1 MPQTENQ
8 DESGL
13 NIFDVP
19 IDRLSWAELDEYC
32 RKALL
37 EDTPRHIVTANGE
50 ILLQAADDKN
60 YANILRRADLV
71 IAESTNVA
79 LVARWKGRPVREV
92 TAGADLV
99 NHIAEVAINNQKSI
113 FLLGSREGIAAKAGE
128 RLQQLHQGLKISG
141 CSSAD
146 PNDPDILKY
155 IKDSG
160 ADILLVAYGSPKQ
173 EQWIAEHKDEL
184 GAKILVGIGGTFDM
198 LAGAMPRAPLWV
210 RKFRL
215 EWLWRVIL
223 QPSRFAR
230 IWRAVVVFPLKAI
243 FE

>member
-19 IDRLSWAELDEYC
+19 IDRLSWEELDEYC

-71 IAESTNVA
+71 NHLAEIAANQ
-79 LVARWKGRPVREV
+79 
-92 TAGADLV
+92 
-99 NHIAEVAINNQKSI
+99 QKSI

-128 RLQQLHQGLKISG
+128 RLQQFHRGLKIAG

-146 PNDPDILKY
+146 
-155 IKDSG
+155 
-160 ADILLVAYGSPKQ
+160 
-173 EQWIAEHKDEL
+173 
-184 GAKILVGIGGTFDM
+184 
-198 LAGAMPRAPLWV
+198 
-210 RKFRL
+210 
-215 EWLWRVIL
+215 
-223 QPSRFAR
+223 
-230 IWRAVVVFPLKAI
+230 
-243 FE
+243 